1 MHPTAFPQPDDA
13 SAPAAA
19 PRCKCCGGPTRPF
32 ARHDAARSCADRA
45 APAFP
50 PCGRMVAYHRC
61 RRCGFVFT
69 TDFDA
74 LSDAALGAAIYDAD
88 YIRADPDFAEAR
100 PRLFADY
107 LRGLL
112 ARRRGPP
119 SVLDYGGGAGRLAG
133 LLREQGI
140 ACDNFDPYFAAGAAP
155 PGKPEGGYDL
165 VTAFEVFE
173 HSRDPL
179 ATARDALRWLAP
191 TGVLLFSTHLQPR
204 RLDPDWWYI
213 APRNGHVSLHSAA
226 SLGVLARRLGLRL
239 LSVGEVLHVFWPP
252 PAAAAVRAMFGP
264 EGQSA
269 LYYASRRGV
278 LPWVRTAAALAR
290 LGVKAAADPR
300 HPARALLR
308 R

>member
-1 MHPTAFPQPDDA
+1 
-13 SAPAAA
+13 
-19 PRCKCCGGPTRPF
+19 
-32 ARHDAARSCADRA
+32 
-45 APAFP
+45 
-50 PCGRMVAYHRC
+50 MVAYHRC

-74 LSDAALGAAIYDAD
+74 LSDAELGAAIYDAD

-100 PRLFADY
+100 PRLFAFY

-112 ARRRGPP
+112 ARRGGPQ
-119 SVLDYGGGAGRLAG
+119 SVLDYGGGAGKLAG

-140 ACDNFDPYFAAGAAP
+140 ACDNFDPYFAAGAVP
-155 PGKPEGGYDL
+155 PGAPEGGYDV

-191 TGVLLFSTHLQPR
+191 EGVLLFSTHLQPR
-204 RLDPDWWYI
+204 RPDPDWWYI
-213 APRNGHVSLHSAA
+213 APRNGHVSIHSAA
-226 SLGVLARRLGLRL
+226 SLDALAHRLGLRL
-239 LSVGEVLHVFWPP
+239 LSVGEVLHVCWRASASRL
-252 PAAAAVRAMFGP
+252 AAAAVRAMFGP
-264 EGQSA
+264 EGRSA

-278 LPWVRTAAALAR
+278 VPWARTAAALAR